1 MEKPVQEGHKELYE
15 CETILKVTIRVCSS
29 RRSASI
35 SFFSYQEDYY
45 AVFSVLYRKYQPLR
59 FPSNL
64 RWQEVD
70 RHLLLLSS
78 HLVAC
83 CLRQFCSGEQS
94 ADKHS
99 YTHPYAYTHRYSY
112 PFAYSFALPKT
123 GTSANAT
130 A

>member
-35 SFFSYQEDYY
+35 SFFSYQEDRYV
-45 AVFSVLYRKYQPLR
+45 VFSVLYRKYQLLR
-59 FPSNL
+59 FSSNL
-64 RWQEVD
+64 RWQEAD

-83 CLRQFCSGEQS
+83 CLRQTCHGEQP
-94 ADKHS
+94 AVTHS

-112 PFAYSFALPKT
+112 TFFFQGPVKT
-123 GTSANAT
+123 HTISWQC
-130 A
+130 